1 MQLIASLVLIGWTL
15 AFAAQPQATFQPPP
29 TGPVSAIDPTKDRA
43 SLLMQAYGFV
53 RGQQLSLERIS
64 QKFPDLSLQV
74 KRASLGFDSSALGE
88 GFESLKSELAK
99 KWGSQW
105 GRISGELE
113 SQLAMTVGR
122 QSVSRDQCTA
132 FLAEVEN
139 RARGVMDE
147 KWRAALLSSNR
158 RYAERP
164 ELEFVEGWRQTFCSK
179 GHPKAKKADL
189 TVSLPASWQSRE
201 GARPNVVQAF
211 DLQTERGHVGCSI
224 MVKQLPQVP
233 TKDEAEAFFLPEEMK
248 EMLPDGATFVEAKQ
262 MVLDGSPAGMLVLD
276 QPIKRLDL
284 VVHARMVSFVTIQ
297 RDAMIF
303 IQFATSGKE
312 GDAKAGQELSAQFK
326 PLFRLIANS
335 LVLTD
340 KYR

>member
-1 MQLIASLVLIGWTL
+1 MQLTASLVLIGCTL
-15 AFAAQPQATFQPPP
+15 TFAAQPQATFQPPP
-29 TGPVSAIDPTKDRA
+29 PGPVSAIDPTKDRV
-43 SLLMQAYGFV
+43 SLRMQAYGFV

-74 KRASLGFDSSALGE
+74 KRVSLGFQSCALGE
-88 GFESLKSELAK
+88 GFESLRSELAK
-99 KWGSQW
+99 SWGSQW

-113 SQLAMTVGR
+113 SQLATTVGR
-122 QSVSRDQCTA
+122 QTMSRDQCTA
-132 FLAEVEN
+132 FIAEVEN
-139 RARGVMDE
+139 RARGIMDE

-164 ELEFVEGWRQTFCSK
+164 ELEFAEGWRQTFTTR
-179 GHPKAKKADL
+179 GHPKAKGVDL

-201 GARPNVVQAF
+201 GARPNVIQAF
-211 DLQTERGHVGCSI
+211 DFQLERGHVGCSI
-224 MVKQLPQVP
+224 MVKQLPQAP
-233 TKDEAEAFFLPEEMK
+233 TKEEAEAFFLPEEMK

-276 QPIKRLDL
+276 QSIRRLDF
-284 VVHARMVSFVTIQ
+284 AIQIRMTQFVTIQ

-312 GDAKAGQELSAQFK
+312 GDAKVGRELSAQFM

-335 LVLTD
+335 LVLSD